1 MFTGLKEELS
11 ILASGKTGTGTTSGT
26 QVAGHRGQTLQG
38 AAIIMLLVQ
47 LMFPTQLNTCLEERR
62 VVSTFGDLGS
72 LVDRWGVPSKLVEGR
87 TEGEDGVMVQQ
98 ILIGQKVDTDVGV
111 ICLREKD
118 IFANLF
124 LFFLGGGPS
133 LKVEKLFLRS
143 RKERV
148 ESQIYPNF
156 GPTFKFFS
164 VLTCSE
170 YYF

>member
-1 MFTGLKEELS
+1 M
-11 ILASGKTGTGTTSGT
+11 
-26 QVAGHRGQTLQG
+26 
-38 AAIIMLLVQ
+38 
-47 LMFPTQLNTCLEERR
+47 
-62 VVSTFGDLGS
+62 
-72 LVDRWGVPSKLVEGR
+72 EGR

-148 ESQIYPNF
+148 EFQIYPNF